1 MTSFNTQ
8 LQESID
14 MIVDTC
20 IYHEGKREE
29 CELKQFCECGK
40 PIEYIG

>member
-20 IYHEGKREE
+20 IYHESK
-29 CELKQFCECGK
+29 CELKQFYECEK

>member
-14 MIVDTC
+14 MILDTC
-20 IYHEGKREE
+20 IYHDGKCEE
-29 CELKQFCECGK
+29 CEFCECGK
-40 PIEYIG
+40 PIEYVG

>member
-20 IYHEGKREE
+20 IYHDGK
-29 CELKQFCECGK
+29 LKQFCECGK